1 MDKIPFAPKSR
12 IKNLREL
19 RNYTQDYMADK
30 LNISQNTY
38 SRLET
43 GQVKLTIERVK
54 EIAEIL
60 EVPFWELVNEQ
71 PVFNIWNNEV
81 GVGQAQA
88 RKLYQTPVEMYE
100 NTISFLKEEIVQL
113 REEKRQLFGLLEKM
127 KQ

>member
-1 MDKIPFAPKSR
+1 MDKIPFAPQSR

-30 LNISQNTY
+30 LKISQNTY
-38 SRLET
+38 SRLEA
-43 GQVKLTIERVK
+43 GQVKLTIERVN

-60 EVPFWELVNEQ
+60 EVTFWELVNEQ

-81 GVGQAQA
+81 GVGGHIG
-88 RKLYQTPVEMYE
+88 KFYQNPVEVYE
-100 NTISFLKEEIVQL
+100 STISLLKEEIVQL

-127 KQ
+127 KL